1 MVGESIQVFFS
12 YAHRDEGLRDELAS
26 HLAGLKRQGVIS
38 AWHDRQIGAGTEWA
52 NQIDENLGT
61 ADIILLLVSSAFIN
75 SNYCWGIELKRAM
88 QRHEAKEACVIPII
102 LRPVDWQNAP
112 FSKLQALPK
121 NAKPITTWDNLDEAF
136 YDVAQGIRAI
146 VERLIEERNENQQQ
160 NRNQAQVKDGQM
172 RLKRLEQNISDIER
186 QMIGDLSPDYKKV
199 LDWLTNR
206 KLLAQKVGQQII
218 ARKSELSE
226 LEMSMIEQFYW
237 EIEKYLELL
246 YYSFYS
252 ESRTLLTEPPFSPS
266 LPISAYSS
274 AFTLIK
280 DRIPEEISREVAT
293 EVRERFDYLIR
304 RLS

>member
-1 MVGESIQVFFS
+1 MAGESIQVFFS

-38 AWHDRQIGAGTEWA
+38 AWHDRQIRAGTEWA
-52 NQIDENLGT
+52 NQIDENLNT
-61 ADIILLLVSSAFIN
+61 SDVILLLISNAFID
-75 SNYCWGIELKRAM
+75 SDYCWGIELQQAM

-136 YDVAQGIRAI
+136 YNVAQGIRAT
-146 VERLIEERNENQQQ
+146 VERLLEERSKNQQQ
-160 NRNQAQVKDGQM
+160 NRNQAQVNDGRM
-172 RLKRLEQNISDIER
+172 KIKRLEQDISDIEH
-186 QMIGDLSPDYKKV
+186 QIEGDLSPDYKKV
-199 LDWLTNR
+199 LDWLTNGR
-206 KLLAQKVGQQII
+206 LLAQKIGQQVI
-218 ARKSELSE
+218 ARSTELSD
-226 LEMSMIEQFYW
+226 LEMPVIEQFYW

-252 ESRTLLTEPPFSPS
+252 ESRTLLNEPLPPS
-266 LPISAYSS
+266 LPINTYAL

-280 DRIPEEISREVAT
+280 DRIPEDISEETAT
-293 EVRERFDYLIR
+293 EFRERCDYLIR